1 MKRWIRLIVV
11 ILFVGLLFPNVLS
24 SKVSALDDVKGD
36 NHFVNSFAAKD
47 GSNYYVN
54 RGHLEDMTLGIYK
67 VSNDMKKFRLIKQGN
82 YTNIQLYKNTMVI
95 FNDDV
100 NKLQRFSFDGTLV
113 REYPQVTSSN
123 FLIDRDRIYYHTGRN
138 VFEINING
146 QGNKHLYTS
155 EGTIQ
160 EFSVHNGWLYYTYLI
175 PTVPQP
181 YDYSMSFARFKI
193 STPQQVVPII
203 SKVSNID
210 SLIVRDGYIYSVIHQ
225 TSTMNG
231 RYLYRMNYSGDFLQ
245 RISTVDT
252 TALFIGTKY
261 VYFVD
266 NTGTYRQYFYRMDKD
281 GKNAVKVGDL
291 TGSKLSAEY
300 HNAAFYFEIQNVQ
313 QDTFY
318 LRRILQTR

>member
-1 MKRWIRLIVV
+1 MKHWIRFIVV
-11 ILFVGLLFPNVLS
+11 VLFVGLLFPNVLV
-24 SKVSALDDVKGD
+24 SKASALDDVKGD

-54 RGHLEDMTLGIYK
+54 RGHLEEMTLGIYK

-82 YTNIQLYKNTMVI
+82 YANIRLYKNTMVV
-95 FNDDV
+95 FNEDL

-113 REYPQVTSSN
+113 REYPEVPSSN
-123 FLIDRDRIYYHTGRN
+123 FLIDGDRVYYHTGKN
-138 VFEINING
+138 IYEINING
-146 QGNKHLYTS
+146 QGNKHLFTS

-160 EFSVHNGWLYYTYLI
+160 EFVVHNGWFYYAYLI

-181 YDYSMSFARFKI
+181 YDYSMSFDRFKI
-193 STPQQVVPII
+193 SSPQQVIPII

-210 SLIVRDGYIYSVIHQ
+210 SIIVRDGYIYTVLHQ

-231 RYLYRMNYSGDFLQ
+231 RYLYRMNYSGNQLK
-245 RISTVDT
+245 RVSNADT

-266 NTGTYRQYFYRMDKD
+266 NTGTYKQYFYRMTID
-281 GKNAVKVGDL
+281 GKNASKVGDL
-291 TGSKLSAEY
+291 TGSKLSAES
-300 HNAAFYFEIQNVQ
+300 HNGAFYFEIQNVQ
-313 QDTFY
+313 QDTFT
-318 LRRILQTR
+318 LRRILQMR